1 MKKGASI
8 GDVVIDATV
17 GNGNDTLFLS
27 SLVGPSG
34 KVFGFDIQKE
44 ALERTLSRLQKEKAD
59 ENVQLFHSGH
69 ENLKE
74 LLPNEVF
81 GKVKA
86 AIFNLGYLPKGDHS
100 IITKPNTTIEALEQL
115 LEIMSPGGIIVL
127 VIYYGHPGGEHEKDT
142 ILDYVHQL
150 DQQKAHVLQYQ
161 FLNQKN
167 NPPFIIAIEK
177 R

>member
-44 ALERTLSRLQKEKAD
+44 ALERTLARLQKETAD

>member
-27 SLVGPSG
+27 SLVGSSG

-44 ALERTLSRLQKEKAD
+44 ALERTLARLQKDKAD

-74 LLPNEVF
+74 LLPM
-81 GKVKA
+81 KC
-86 AIFNLGYLPKGDHS
+86 
-100 IITKPNTTIEALEQL
+100 LE
-115 LEIMSPGGIIVL
+115 
-127 VIYYGHPGGEHEKDT
+127 K
-142 ILDYVHQL
+142 
-150 DQQKAHVLQYQ
+150 
-161 FLNQKN
+161 
-167 NPPFIIAIEK
+167 
-177 R
+177 

>member
-1 MKKGASI
+1 M
-8 GDVVIDATV
+8 
-17 GNGNDTLFLS
+17 
-27 SLVGPSG
+27 
-34 KVFGFDIQKE
+34 
-44 ALERTLSRLQKEKAD
+44 
-59 ENVQLFHSGH
+59 
-69 ENLKE
+69 
-74 LLPNEVF
+74 F

-100 IITKPNTTIEALEQL
+100 IITKPNTTIDALEQL
-115 LEIMSPGGIIVL
+115 LEIMSPEGIIVL

-142 ILDYVHQL
+142 ILEYVHQL

-161 FLNQKN
+161 FLNQQN